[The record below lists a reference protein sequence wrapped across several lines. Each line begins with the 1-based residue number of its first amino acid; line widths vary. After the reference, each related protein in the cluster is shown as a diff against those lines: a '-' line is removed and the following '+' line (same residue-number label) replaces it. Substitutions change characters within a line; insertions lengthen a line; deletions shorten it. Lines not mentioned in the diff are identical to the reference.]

1 MDEYKFQEIFVA
13 TFADAEKVFAEM
25 DAAVKRHG
33 YVTVDYL
40 YSLLECSSVHTDALY
55 GWYSTSAMAPIQK
68 GDRVLM
74 TFPEPV
80 AIPAENANKNIS
92 AQDSA
97 IKNYAER
104 ARSIYAN
111 RTAGDFTWEGFLSCF
126 LADATRG

>member
-1 MDEYKFQEIFVA
+1 
-13 TFADAEKVFAEM
+13 M

-40 YSLLECSSVHTDALY
+40 YSLLGLSSVHTDALY

-68 GDRVLM
+68 GDSVLM

-92 AQDSA
+92 AQASA
-97 IKNYAER
+97 IKNYAQQ
-104 ARSIYAN
+104 ARRIYTN
-111 RTAGDFTWEGFLSCF
+111 RSAGEFTWEGLLSCF
-126 LADATRG
+126 LAEATRR